1 MKPLHVPL
9 QCLVANADNV
19 QVFDFVLLN
28 QSYQSGRSKRFNG
41 IEIHS
46 EIAVPAAC
54 QGRGL
59 FLTGAKGN
67 ADAAKVGLRGN
78 RCNLKGMG
86 VTGVHT

>member
-1 MKPLHVPL
+1 MKPVHVSL
-9 QCLVANADNV
+9 QRFVTNANNV
-19 QVFDFVLLN
+19 QALDFVLLN

-54 QGRGL
+54 HSRGL
-59 FLTGAKGN
+59 FLTGAKRN
-67 ADAAKVGLRGN
+67 ANPAKVGLHFN
-78 RCNLKGMG
+78 RRNLKGMG